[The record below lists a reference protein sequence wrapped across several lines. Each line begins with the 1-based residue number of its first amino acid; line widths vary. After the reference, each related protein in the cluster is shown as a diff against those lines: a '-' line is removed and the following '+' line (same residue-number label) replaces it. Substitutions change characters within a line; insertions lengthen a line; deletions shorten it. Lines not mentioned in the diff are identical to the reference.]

1 MRQLAILVS
10 WVFHPLLLCTYLVI
24 LLTQFLPHFLLIPT
38 ASIWMFVG
46 LVFIMTFVLP
56 VLNLLMFKTF
66 GSLPSLQMHQR
77 RDRIVPFVLISII
90 YAVVAWMF
98 YYKISANVNFN
109 KVMLIVAVLVVTA
122 TVITFFEKI
131 SVHSMAAG
139 GLAGIIIPLN
149 KVVADNSLLWP
160 SVLIIVVAGAVMSAR
175 LYLNAHNMRQA
186 MYGGAAGLMIGLTG
200 MLLLFRGH

>member
-1 MRQLAILVS
+1 MRHLSILVS

-24 LLTQFLPHFLLIPT
+24 LLTRFLPHFLLIPT
-38 ASIWMFVG
+38 ASIWMFIG

-66 GSLPSLQMHQR
+66 GSLHSLQMHQR

-98 YYKISANVNFN
+98 YYKISTNVNFN

-139 GLAGIIIPLN
+139 GMAGIIIPLN

-160 SVLIIVVAGAVMSAR
+160 SVFIIVIAGAVMSAR
-175 LYLNAHNMRQA
+175 LYLNAHTLRQV